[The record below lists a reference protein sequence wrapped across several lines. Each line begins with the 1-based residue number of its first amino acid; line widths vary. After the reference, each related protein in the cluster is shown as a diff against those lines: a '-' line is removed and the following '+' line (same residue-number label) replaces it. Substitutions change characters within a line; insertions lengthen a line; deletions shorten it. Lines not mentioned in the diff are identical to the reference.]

1 LRINERIRVPEVR
14 VIGSENEQLGIM
26 PTREALA
33 RAREEGLDLVEV
45 AANAAPPVARIMDY
59 GKFKYEQ
66 SKKAKETRRKAKQ
79 IEVKEVKMRPKI
91 DEHDYDFKTRNAKKF
106 LQEGDKVKM
115 TIMFRGREM
124 AHTEFGIR
132 ILEKVVAD
140 VADSAVVERPPKIE
154 GRNMTMI
161 LSPKPEGK
169 ER

>member
-1 LRINERIRVPEVR
+1 MLIN
-14 VIGSENEQLGIM
+14 
-26 PTREALA
+26 
-33 RAREEGLDLVEV
+33 
-45 AANAAPPVARIMDY
+45 
-59 GKFKYEQ
+59 F
-66 SKKAKETRRKAKQ
+66 
-79 IEVKEVKMRPKI
+79 RPKI

-132 ILEKVVAD
+132 ILEKVAAD

>member
-1 LRINERIRVPEVR
+1 MRINERIRVPEVR

-132 ILEKVVAD
+132 ILEKVAAD

>member
-106 LQEGDKVKM
+106 LREGDKVKM

-132 ILEKVVAD
+132 ILEKVAAD

>member
-1 LRINERIRVPEVR
+1 MRINERIRVPEVR

-106 LQEGDKVKM
+106 LREGDKVKM

-132 ILEKVVAD
+132 ILEKVAAD

>member
-1 LRINERIRVPEVR
+1 MRIRVPEVR

-132 ILEKVVAD
+132 ILEKVAAD

>member
-1 LRINERIRVPEVR
+1 MNERIRVPEVR
-14 VIGSENEQLGIM
+14 VIGNENEQLGIM

-33 RAREEGLDLVEV
+33 KAREEGLDLVEV
-45 AANAAPPVARIMDY
+45 AATAAPPVVRIMDY

-66 SKKAKETRRKAKQ
+66 SKKAKETRRKSKQ
-79 IEVKEVKMRPKI
+79 VEIKEVKMRPKI
-91 DEHDYDFKTRNAKKF
+91 DEHDYEFKTRNAKKF

-132 ILEKVVAD
+132 ILEKVATD
-140 VADSAVVERPPKIE
+140 VADSAVVERPPNLE
-154 GRNMTMI
+154 GRNMPMI

>member
-1 LRINERIRVPEVR
+1 MRINERIRVPEVR

-33 RAREEGLDLVEV
+33 RAREEGLDPVEV

-132 ILEKVVAD
+132 ILEKVAAD

>member
-132 ILEKVVAD
+132 ILEKVAAD

>member
-1 LRINERIRVPEVR
+1 MNERIRVPEVR

-132 ILEKVVAD
+132 ILEKVAAD

>member
-1 LRINERIRVPEVR
+1 
-14 VIGSENEQLGIM
+14 M

-132 ILEKVVAD
+132 ILEKVAAD